1 MSHYSDPTQALL
13 HKLNTSV
20 ARIADTLEQSEK
32 ASAKNLA
39 LIRAGDALADTVKA
53 IMAILPKDEKGTVTR
68 DLLQHSL
75 DRWNQVKD

>member
-1 MSHYSDPTQALL
+1 MHYSDPTQALL

-39 LIRAGDALADTVKA
+39 LIQAGDALAGNIQA
-53 IMAILPKDEKGTVTR
+53 FMNILPKDDKGTVTR

-75 DRWNQVKD
+75 DRWTQVKD